1 MERKPSSNDPK
12 MMKVLQ
18 SIKEGE
24 KADDAAA
31 DSPTSADDSLASI
44 AKFII
49 NKMKDDGVSF
59 IGSHKNSNNRQSD
72 VSFAGTESGYSDA
85 GGATNNFDNKDISH
99 LVSLMS
105 GDLIWLRNEGNET
118 SKLMNTYLPSLLQV
132 ILLLFFCYKLS
143 NEKQTPVV
151 EE

>member
-1 MERKPSSNDPK
+1 MERKSSSNDPK

-24 KADDAAA
+24 TATGKADGA
-31 DSPTSADDSLASI
+31 SPTSADDSLASI

-72 VSFAGTESGYSDA
+72 MSFAGTEGGYSDA

-99 LVSLMS
+99 MVSLMS

-118 SKLMNTYLPSLLQV
+118 NK
-132 ILLLFFCYKLS
+132 
-143 NEKQTPVV
+143 
-151 EE
+151 